1 MNELPGAKRESG
13 DGDVVVLKFGG
24 TSVEDAAAIRRM
36 ARIVQSR
43 IEVRPVVVV
52 SALARVTDQLLSA
65 AQAAAEGKL
74 DYSNA
79 ALTSI
84 RLRHQEIACELLDL
98 EHGAHLQQAIEA
110 DFQQLNAAI
119 GEVARAERLSP
130 RAQDA
135 ILSFGEHLSSKL
147 ATAVLCAHGMDAVD
161 FDAAAAIVTDSR
173 HTCATPLWERT
184 FENLSKDLAPL
195 LATDRVP
202 VMGGFV
208 ASTSDGVPATL
219 GRGGS
224 DLTASIVGAALHAR
238 RVEIWTDVNGIM
250 TTDPNVCPDARRI
263 PQMSFEDAA
272 ELAYFG
278 AKVLH
283 QATLLPAMRAN
294 IPVHVLNSRNPEC
307 EGTEIRARV
316 EGAGPVRALTAKR
329 GITVVEIELRDG
341 MDAEVLRRVFAAFDR
356 HQCPVD
362 LMAASP
368 GRLSFVVASL
378 AALPKVAGELRGV
391 ANFTW
396 ENHKALVCV
405 VGENLRRRPKLAS
418 RVFAAISDMDV
429 RILCLG
435 ASDRTLSFL
444 VEEERAEESVRRL
457 HALFFSDRKPVS
469 GSTLNS
475 AALCQAGESWR

>member
-1 MNELPGAKRESG
+1 MNELSPSKRESERR
-13 DGDVVVLKFGG
+13 DVVVLKFGG
-24 TSVEDAAAIRRM
+24 TSVEDAAAMRRM
-36 ARIVQSR
+36 AHIVQSR
-43 IEVRPVVVV
+43 IEGRPVVVV
-52 SALARVTDQLLSA
+52 SALAKVTDQLLSA

-79 ALTSI
+79 AVTGL
-84 RLRHQEIACELLDL
+84 RLRHQEIACELLDA
-98 EHGAHLQQAIEA
+98 EECAHLRRAIEA
-110 DFQQLNAAI
+110 EFEQLNAAI
-119 GEVARAERLSP
+119 CQVASAGRLSG
-130 RAQDA
+130 RAQDW

-147 ATAVLCAHGMDAVD
+147 ATAVLRAHSMDAVR

-173 HTCATPLWERT
+173 HTHATPLWDRT
-184 FENLSKDLAPL
+184 FENLSQGLGPL
-195 LATDRVP
+195 VEAQRVP

-208 ASTSDGVPATL
+208 ASTSEGVPSTL

-238 RVEIWTDVNGIM
+238 RVEIWTDVNGIL
-250 TTDPNVCPDARRI
+250 TTDPRVCPDARRI

-272 ELAYFG
+272 ELAQFG

-283 QATLLPAMRAN
+283 QATLLPAMRADV
-294 IPVHVLNSRNPEC
+294 PVHVLNSRNPEC

-316 EGAGPVRALTAKR
+316 EGSGPVRALTAKR
-329 GITVVEIELRDG
+329 GVAAVEVELRDG
-341 MDAEVLRRVFAAFDR
+341 MNLELLPNVFAAFDR

-368 GRLSFVVASL
+368 TRLSFVIASF
-378 AALPKVAGELRGV
+378 AALPKVAAELRGIAKV
-391 ANFTW
+391 VW
-396 ENHKALVCV
+396 ENHKALVSL
-405 VGENLRRRPKLAS
+405 VGENLRRQPEVAS
-418 RVFAAISDMDV
+418 RVLRAISDMDV
-429 RILCLG
+429 SILCVG

-444 VEEERAEESVRRL
+444 VEDERAEEAMRRL

-469 GSTLNS
+469 TPNS